1 LVLHTFDDDDDD
13 DEDDAVAASAR
24 VRPLRLLGDAS
35 SSYPCFVA
43 REA

>member
-1 LVLHTFDDDDDD
+1 LVLQTFDDDD
-13 DEDDAVAASAR
+13 EDAVAASAR

-35 SSYPCFVA
+35 PYPCFVA